1 MNGNQVFVHPKAIV
15 ETDAIGTG
23 TRVWAFSH
31 VMKGSRLGRDCNVGE
46 QCYIEPGVVIGDE
59 VVIKNGVALW
69 NGVTIEDR
77 AFLGPN
83 CVFTNDLKPRSKIF
97 KPIVT
102 TLVREGASIGANA
115 TILCGVEIG
124 FYAMVGA
131 GAMVT
136 RNVPDFA
143 LVVGNPARVQCYV
156 CQCGNKLKFN
166 SQEEA
171 LCDCGSR
178 YSKGRDAVCG
188 VDMSSRA
195 VVRER
200 AGFRTKS
207 EKQY

>member
-1 MNGNQVFVHPKAIV
+1 MNGNQVFVHPQAIV

-46 QCYIEPGVVIGDE
+46 QCYIEPGVVIGNE

-69 NGVTIEDR
+69 KGVTIEDR
-77 AFLGPN
+77 AFLGPH
-83 CVFTNDLKPRSKIF
+83 CVFTNDLNPRSKIF

-136 RNVPDFA
+136 RNVPD
-143 LVVGNPARVQCYV
+143 LPW
-156 CQCGNKLKFN
+156 
-166 SQEEA
+166 
-171 LCDCGSR
+171 
-178 YSKGRDAVCG
+178 
-188 VDMSSRA
+188 
-195 VVRER
+195 
-200 AGFRTKS
+200 
-207 EKQY
+207 